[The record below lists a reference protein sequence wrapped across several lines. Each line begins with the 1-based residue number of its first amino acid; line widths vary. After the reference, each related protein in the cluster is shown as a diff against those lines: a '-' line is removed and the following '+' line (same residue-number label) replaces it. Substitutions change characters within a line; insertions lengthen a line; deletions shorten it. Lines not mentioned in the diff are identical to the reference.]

1 MTDDLALSP
10 SVVTLTRELVE
21 REPTDPPSA
30 ELAGWLAASPR
41 FRRFAEANRSKIR
54 KKLRNAADPEAAL
67 DVRAELQVARLLLSD
82 ARFEVAFE
90 AYGSRVVGP
99 DFTVTDRA
107 GRAFNLE
114 VTRVRRAVDPGAVA
128 AIVLGKLRQL
138 PPSTPNG
145 LVLAVDGE
153 RAGAVDVDAAIRSV
167 PRMPARRLVRP
178 RPARVPPIRAWRGR
192 ATRRAPFGP
201 AAPADQPNHLGAN
214 PLNGGE
220 RTRLT
225 GAPVGRPCT
234 GRVCHVVHL
243 LQRRRNAHGV
253 DARELQCRDSHTP
266 GRY

>member
-10 SVVTLTRELVE
+10 SVVTLTRELVD
-21 REPTDPPSA
+21 REPTDPSSA

-54 KKLRNAADPEAAL
+54 KKLRNAADADAAL
-67 DVRAELQVARLLLSD
+67 DVRAELQVARLILADS
-82 ARFEVAFE
+82 RFEVAFE

-128 AIVLGKLRQL
+128 AIILGKLRQL

-153 RAGAVDVDAAIRSV
+153 HAGAVDVDAAIRGLRARADARDEPFFTARGMDGMSAFWDRFLRLGAV
-167 PRMPARRLVRP
+167 FVWCEGGSREARAAVWTNRSARIALPARSAVACL
-178 RPARVPPIRAWRGR
+178 ACLRG
-192 ATRRAPFGP
+192 
-201 AAPADQPNHLGAN
+201 D
-214 PLNGGE
+214 
-220 RTRLT
+220 
-225 GAPVGRPCT
+225 
-234 GRVCHVVHL
+234 
-243 LQRRRNAHGV
+243 
-253 DARELQCRDSHTP
+253 
-266 GRY
+266 